1 MEFCK
6 ALFDRG
12 AFHKVIDE
20 KLRDRKIVYVS
31 AHAGWGKTIALR
43 QWARARGNALFISA
57 PDLLTSPNKLKRPS
71 VLVIDDL
78 QELTEGEMQKW
89 LMPML
94 TEPSS
99 RQYILISRAELPS
112 LLRPFSLT
120 GQLATLAQ
128 NSLCLSRDA
137 VDSYLAAVD
146 YPYSVEN
153 ALFIEKESKGYPVAV
168 DCLAEF
174 LKAGAPC
181 TELTARKA
189 KQDVFDYL
197 EQVAFNRFSREA
209 QSFLFKIAQFSEFTL
224 RMAEMI
230 SGENDIIQVLDEI
243 MHRGKC
249 IFATAPQSYA
259 IPPLFHHFLIYY
271 QKRKCSKGMID
282 NMWRRAGLYYELCD
296 DIPKALHCF
305 QQVHDWDKLMEL
317 LIRHTRRPPY
327 TTYFLELKEYYLAL
341 PTALIEKS
349 PELMCSISMIHS
361 MCLQE
366 KESEYWYD
374 RLECFYRTRGGND
387 PERKMAM
394 ERLAFLRICLPHRG
408 SGKIAQTILDAVKLL
423 QSEAQSIQSI
433 SATSGM
439 PSLMHGAKDF
449 CHWSKRDEQLYLVF
463 KKPLELLLGKAGVG
477 IADAGLAESKLE
489 RCALKDMTDVVIH
502 AASAMN
508 QAELGGTLDV
518 YFAAV
523 ASLVRLS
530 IMRGDTTSARRNL
543 DGLEQKAKTEGNARL
558 AANVR
563 AFCTRLL
570 LLEGKTVEVSRW
582 MKEAAPDEVGKF
594 QFLDR
599 YQYMVK
605 ARCYLLQGEE
615 LAAATLLTRLIPYF
629 ERGEQRYC
637 LMEARMLLGIAQYRM
652 GQDGWDVPLKQALE
666 GMERYRFLRLPA
678 EEGAAL
684 LPLLSE
690 TKSERNHSYE
700 QSMVREVK
708 RYAQM
713 YPDYLKP
720 PNLPVHSLTHAE
732 KQVLRLL
739 VRGIKNTEIAQELG
753 VSMRTIKFHTTNI
766 YAKLNVKSRAS
777 AIAASRKLFE

>member
-6 ALFDRG
+6 VLFDRS
-12 AFHKVIDE
+12 AFHKAIDE

-31 AHAGWGKTIALR
+31 AHAGWGKTIALK
-43 QWARARGNALFISA
+43 QWARARGNAQFISA
-57 PDLLTSPNKLKRPS
+57 PDLLASPNNQRRPS
-71 VLVIDDL
+71 ILVIDDL
-78 QELTEGEMQKW
+78 QELTEGEMQKY

-94 TEPSS
+94 TEPSG
-99 RQYILISRAELPS
+99 RQYILVSRAELPS

-137 VDSYLAAVD
+137 VDSYLAAAGC
-146 YPYSVEN
+146 PYSVEN
-153 ALFIEKESKGYPVAV
+153 TLFIEKESKGYPVAV

-174 LKAGAPC
+174 LKAGAPA
-181 TELTARKA
+181 TELTARQA

-209 QSFLFKIAQFSEFTL
+209 QSFLLKIAQFSEFTL

-230 SGENDIIQVLDEI
+230 SGENGIIQVLDEI
-243 MHRGKC
+243 MRRGKC
-249 IFATAPQSYA
+249 IFTTAPQSYA

-271 QKRKCSKGMID
+271 QKRKCSEGMID
-282 NMWRRAGLYYELCD
+282 SIWRRAGLYYELCD
-296 DIPKALHCF
+296 DIPKALHCY

-349 PELMCSISMIHS
+349 PELMCSVSMIHS

-374 RLECFYRTRGGND
+374 RLECFYRTRSRSD
-387 PERKMAM
+387 PERRMAM
-394 ERLAFLRICLPHRG
+394 ERLAFLRIGLPHRG
-408 SGKIAQTILDAVKLL
+408 SGKIAQTLLDAVKLL
-423 QSEAQSIQSI
+423 QSEAQPIQSI

-449 CHWSKRDEQLYLVF
+449 CHWSKRDEQLYRVF
-463 KKPLELLLGKAGVG
+463 KKPLEFLLGKAGVG
-477 IADAGLAESKLE
+477 VADAGLAESKLE

-523 ASLVRLS
+523 ATIVRLS
-530 IMRGDTTSARRNL
+530 IMRGDTASARRNL
-543 DGLEQKAKTEGNARL
+543 EGLEQKAKAEGNARL

-563 AFCTRLL
+563 AFSARLL
-570 LLEGKTVEVSRW
+570 LLEGKTAEVSRW

-615 LAAATLLTRLIPYF
+615 LAAVALLTRMIPYF

-637 LMEARMLLGIAQYRM
+637 LMEARMLLGIAQHRM

-666 GMERYRFLRLPA
+666 GMARYGFLRLPA

-684 LPLLSE
+684 LPLLAE
-690 TKSERNHSYE
+690 AKAERNGSYG

-720 PNLPVHSLTHAE
+720 PSLPVQSLTHAE

-753 VSMRTIKFHTTNI
+753 VSMRTVKFHTTNI

-777 AIAASRKLFE
+777 AIAVSRKLFE